1 MFILSIHLTRQRRDL
16 KNLLRVISVPF
27 TTVEFEKENVNL
39 LQLLI
44 LPSGVST
51 KNIISCYLNE
61 RVKR

>member
-51 KNIISCYLNE
+51 KNIIS
-61 RVKR
+61 